1 MQGVFTMNLN
11 HDEKSL
17 IYELVSN
24 ELDIEVMNPDID
36 NEYIQGITRL
46 KYKLELEL
54 SKFKLKEGTKIM
66 IDRTYTDFSNCE
78 YRILELNKDECK
90 IQLTKKGL
98 NTLYNNDYVEPFI
111 HEFVSDELNGV
122 LYFGA
127 SEDLEP
133 ETFNSDLTRI

>member
-1 MQGVFTMNLN
+1 MKLN

-17 IYELVSN
+17 IYELVSDECN
-24 ELDIEVMNPDID
+24 MVMGMD
-36 NEYIQGITRL
+36 EEHIQRITRL
-46 KYKLELEL
+46 KLKLSLELT
-54 SKFKLKEGTKIM
+54 KFKLKEGTKIM
-66 IDRTYTDFSNCE
+66 IDRSYTDFSNCE

-98 NTLYNNDYVEPFI
+98 NDLYNNDYVEPFI
-111 HEFVSDELNGV
+111 HEFVSDELKGV

-133 ETFNSDLTRI
+133 ETFNQVVQGYEDLFS

>member
-1 MQGVFTMNLN
+1 MNILKVLSNYLNRLSLYLDNNLN
-11 HDEKSL
+11 SESTQ
-17 IYELVSN
+17 LV
-24 ELDIEVMNPDID
+24 IA
-36 NEYIQGITRL
+36 
-46 KYKLELEL
+46 
-54 SKFKLKEGTKIM
+54 KFKFKEGTKIM
-66 IDRTYTDFSNCE
+66 IDRSWTDFSNCE

-133 ETFNSDLTRI
+133 ETFNQVVKAYEIEKECGIHNWINDVK